1 MRPITK
7 LGTNG
12 RAVLYSQS
20 YLEAFAMDWKPYI
33 TTDPQIM
40 HGAVCFRG
48 TRIPVSVVLDNLAA
62 GETPE
67 RILDQYPSLKREHI
81 PAAIGYAAEL
91 ARERI
96 VPIPA

>member
-1 MRPITK
+1 MSNV
-7 LGTNG
+7 GMNG
-12 RAVLYSQS
+12 RAVLYLRT
-20 YLEAFAMDWKPYI
+20 YFEAFAMDWKLYI
-33 TTDPQIM
+33 TADPQIM

-67 RILDQYPSLKREHI
+67 RILDQYPSLKPEHI

-91 ARERI
+91 SRERI